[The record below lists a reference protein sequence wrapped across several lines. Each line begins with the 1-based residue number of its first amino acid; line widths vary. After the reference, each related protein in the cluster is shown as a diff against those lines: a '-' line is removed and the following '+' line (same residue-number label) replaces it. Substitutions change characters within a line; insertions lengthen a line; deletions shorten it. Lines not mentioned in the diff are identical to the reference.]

1 MSSAEIPSD
10 VWSPMPPPVDCAVC
24 GEPIMW
30 CLDMFSY
37 TCENPHR
44 LAHARCAWRPEAFD
58 RQKRLA
64 SGDSLRARERAM
76 RESS

>member
-1 MSSAEIPSD
+1 
-10 VWSPMPPPVDCAVC
+10 MPPMVNCSVC

-44 LAHARCAWRPEAFD
+44 LAHARCVWRPEAFD

-64 SGDSLRARERAM
+64 RAPVVSVVRDHQ
-76 RESS
+76 ESA